1 MSRRTQFAK
10 TDQNQ
15 NEMEGFD
22 TGSKAASA
30 KAAPTQDGMEKIAA
44 VTVKIADSLGKSDW
58 IPLLTNAVNLIM
70 LVNKQMEI
78 VANTPDPEIREVMK
92 SSLERCNVKTLDLV
106 NFLTGCKGNLQNIF
120 AKFREAGDAAM
131 KHPNDIER
139 IKKLTAKARG
149 VQVSMWSRKCLQ
161 ITASSTC

>member
-1 MSRRTQFAK
+1 VSRRTQFAK

-15 NEMEGFD
+15 NEMEGLD

-44 VTVKIADSLGKSDW
+44 VTVKIVDSLGKSDW

-78 VANTPDPEIREVMK
+78 VANTDPEIREVMK
-92 SSLERCNVKTLDLV
+92 SSLKRCNRKTLYLV
-106 NFLTGCKGNLQNIF
+106 DFLTRCKGNLQNIF
-120 AKFREAGDAAM
+120 AKFREAGDAAE
-131 KHPNDIER
+131 KHPYDIER

>member
-30 KAAPTQDGMEKIAA
+30 KAAPTEDGMEKIAA

-58 IPLLTNAVNLIM
+58 IPLLTTALELIV
-70 LVNKQMEI
+70 LVYKQMQI
-78 VANTPDPEIREVMK
+78 VAKSGPEIREVMK
-92 SSLERCNVKTLDLV
+92 SSLERCNRKTLDLV

-120 AKFREAGDAAM
+120 AKFREAGDAAE
-131 KHPNDIER
+131 KRPYDIEK
-139 IKKLTAKARG
+139 IKKLIAKARG